1 MEKPRY
7 KDIRAALYELKAV
20 QFALNSELEEN
31 GGEVTESIAYKEKAL
46 ASIRYMLKNG
56 GIDHLARLLN
66 SVEADINGYKAE
78 QDYLKRQQKKS
89 ENFREDILECVN
101 IALEESGEDKVKGDF
116 GYSFTQHVASSTKP
130 DTKLIK
136 ELFYKD
142 VEKAIRDAKVC
153 PDHIT
158 FTLSASC
165 NLLKEGEDMPDY
177 FTTTSRARATYR
189 KPSKKV
195 DEDEFSENEFNF

>member
-31 GGEVTESIAYKEKAL
+31 GGEVTESIAYKEKTL

-56 GIDHLARLLN
+56 GVDHLARLLN
-66 SVEADINGYKAE
+66 SVDADINGYKAE

-89 ENFREDILECVN
+89 ENFREDILECIN